1 MSICLILKPLSS
13 IQDPIRW
20 VPPAPAAASVVRG
33 GGASDGAVGDARP
46 HRGSETGMGPTAATS
61 LAVSLS
67 LLTSLTA
74 LDLRCLCVKRRLVCA
89 CVRACAR
96 ARADA
101 AVWQRRPASREAGSR
116 RRRVKHK
123 PYRPG

>member
-46 HRGSETGMGPTAATS
+46 HRGSETGMGPAAATS

-67 LLTSLTA
+67 RLTSLTA
-74 LDLRCLCVKRRLVCA
+74 LDLRCV
-89 CVRACAR
+89 CVRVR
-96 ARADA
+96 ARACRRRGVA
-101 AVWQRRPASREAGSR
+101 AQTGVARSWQQAASRQA
-116 RRRVKHK
+116 
-123 PYRPG
+123 